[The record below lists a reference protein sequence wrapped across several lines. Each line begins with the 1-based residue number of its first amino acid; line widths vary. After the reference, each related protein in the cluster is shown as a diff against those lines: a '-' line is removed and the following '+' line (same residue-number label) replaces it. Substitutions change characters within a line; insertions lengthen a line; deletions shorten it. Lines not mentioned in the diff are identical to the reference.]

1 MQDTGQTGAMELVSD
16 QPLPISVVPN
26 QMVPTFPSTISNVGP
41 HYSTT
46 VKDQMATREG
56 GVNRSR

>member
-1 MQDTGQTGAMELVSD
+1 MTLFGIARLASTLTKF
-16 QPLPISVVPN
+16 VV
-26 QMVPTFPSTISNVGP
+26 VGHPS
-41 HYSTT
+41 